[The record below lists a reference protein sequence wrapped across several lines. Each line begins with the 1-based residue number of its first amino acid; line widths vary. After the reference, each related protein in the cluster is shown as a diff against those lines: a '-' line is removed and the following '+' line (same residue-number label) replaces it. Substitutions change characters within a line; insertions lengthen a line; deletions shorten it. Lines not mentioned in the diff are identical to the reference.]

1 MEQRTPAR
9 LFRAQRQP
17 QSHNNKKEM
26 PLQSNLT
33 EPAAVDLATSASLTS
48 MAQAEG
54 WPANDYAL
62 ALADRIRLNNFPLS
76 DQRERLMA
84 LAGLDHRAD
93 LETAQTL
100 AQHHAILESIFT
112 RYSVELGRWLDS
124 NDPRRLDYAERCLN
138 AATKAQGASL
148 RVLSALKSLR
158 DGQQNT

>member
-1 MEQRTPAR
+1 M
-9 LFRAQRQP
+9 
-17 QSHNNKKEM
+17 
-26 PLQSNLT
+26 QSNLT
-33 EPAAVDLATSASLTS
+33 EPATVDLINSASITA

-54 WPANDYAL
+54 WPAADYAV

-84 LAGLDHRAD
+84 LASLDHRAD

-100 AQHHAILESIFT
+100 AQHFGILEAIHTRFT
-112 RYSVELGRWLDS
+112 AEIGRWLDS
-124 NDPRRLDYAERCLN
+124 DNPRRLEYAERCLN
-138 AATKAQGASL
+138 ASLKAQGASL

>member
-1 MEQRTPAR
+1 M
-9 LFRAQRQP
+9 
-17 QSHNNKKEM
+17 
-26 PLQSNLT
+26 QSNLSQHAT
-33 EPAAVDLATSASLTS
+33 VDLTATTGITA

-54 WPANDYAL
+54 WPANDYAVEL
-62 ALADRIRLNNFPLS
+62 ANRIRLNNFPLS

-112 RYSVELGRWLDS
+112 RFSVEIGRWLDS
-124 NDPRRLDYAERCLN
+124 DNPRRLEYAERCLN